1 MSTTF
6 DRDTDAA
13 YIRASDAT
21 IISTVPLNEY
31 IMVDLDAFGATV
43 GVEVLEASSQK
54 ELIANIESNFE
65 KGIPLTDPS
74 TIPTIQ

>member
-1 MSTTF
+1 
-6 DRDTDAA
+6 
-13 YIRASDAT
+13 
-21 IISTVPLNEY
+21 LNEY

-54 ELIANIESNFE
+54 ELIANIESNLE